1 MNEEHR
7 ESLNHF
13 RQHLPIN
20 QFSLEQECLQQAA
33 LYEEIGEWVSSVR
46 ADAKRSKE
54 HLDFIKADL
63 SLKIRKN
70 PETYGLSGKVTEGSI
85 DAVITTSNEYQGA
98 VTTYIEAD
106 KLANEASVLLAAVE
120 QRKSMLRDL
129 VRLFIY
135 SYYSR
140 EDVVSSGDWKSAEE
154 AILDLRSKKAN
165 EDREENEHEV
175 EEE

>member
-1 MNEEHR
+1 MNEEYR
-7 ESLNHF
+7 TALNGF
-13 RQHLPIN
+13 KQRLPID
-20 QFSLEQECLQQAA
+20 QFSLEKECVEQPS
-33 LYEEIGEWVSSVR
+33 LYEEIGGWVSSVR

-70 PETYGLSGKVTEGSI
+70 PETHGLSGKVTESSI
-85 DAVITTSNEYQGA
+85 DAVIVTSEEYQQA
-98 VTTYIEAD
+98 LTDSIELN
-106 KLANEASVLLAAVE
+106 KLADEASVLLAAVE

-140 EDVVSSGDWKSAEE
+140 EDVVSQGDWKSAEE

>member
-1 MNEEHR
+1 MNEENK
-7 ESLNHF
+7 EALNRF
-13 RQHLPIN
+13 KQRLPVD
-20 QFSLEQECLQQAA
+20 QFSLEKECVEQPS
-33 LYEEIGEWVSSVR
+33 LYEEIGEWTSSMR
-46 ADAKRSKE
+46 AEAKRSKE
-54 HLDFIKADL
+54 HLSFIQADL

-70 PETYGLSGKVTEGSI
+70 PETYGLSGKVTEGFI
-85 DAVITTSNEYQGA
+85 DAVIITSEEYQQA
-98 VTTYIEAD
+98 LTNSIETD
-106 KLANEASVLLAAVE
+106 TLANEASVLLAAVE

-140 EDVVSSGDWKSAEE
+140 EDVVSHEDWKSAEE

-165 EDREENEHEV
+165 EDREEVEEVV